1 MKILMM
7 IPGFFILSGIAV
19 LLVRLLR
26 VRFGEGMFLAVS
38 VVMALLFLSGKT
50 GTFFYGQVVLLTL
63 GTVGLFWNLIVE
75 IRGRDIGSAWNV
87 PVFWILVLVLL
98 YGMFM
103 FWHAPLQHI
112 DEFHLWGATVQYM
125 EKQDR
130 LVDWT
135 AIGISGQFYAAS
147 LFQLFF
153 QKLTGYSEQGMYAA
167 SFLMLWIGLL
177 LPWSSKD
184 RKGWKSVLLYSMILF
199 VSFYSLYLYPYKT
212 LYTDLPAAA
221 WAGGLAGWWLNRE
234 EGRKKQEAAI
244 FASGLLTLVFLKSY
258 VGILMA
264 LIVVLLL
271 LTERIIVDR
280 RFDEAKFRVRTGVLA
295 AVLLFLVVA
304 GAGAFLL
311 LVCKGYVPGFFP
323 SSVKNLLSAG
333 DPSIQKAVRVM
344 GALGNAFFGKKLGG
358 MSRLELYPF
367 VFILLILILLVAQG
381 WLTGRLRASGARMV
395 YLMTVAVLFLVF
407 LAASYICLFNY
418 EEAVIVRGI
427 KRYFSILMIYDL
439 MIALTLWFGA
449 GESNVGNDSE
459 TILLSRLTVRHR
471 IVQAGALGLL
481 LFFAWG
487 INDKFLSSATA
498 FNDYQISG
506 SEDIAEA
513 NAEVRKVSKAAQGAR
528 VYFLNQRTDNEYP
541 QNIAFYHLGRQSSN
555 YLSDPWRFTE
565 DGCEIRIQE
574 YDTPKLEN
582 LPQILAEG
590 NYQYIW
596 LYAADEYLA
605 ENLETVFAVNAAPDQ
620 ISDGQLY
627 KVRYENGTASGLEL
641 VKQMNQNAVPVL
653 RKSADGKTSTGDA
666 GDETGTA
673 GQTASERGRSSG
685 NAAMEPAAD
694 EDADEAA

>member
-1 MKILMM
+1 MNILMM

-19 LLVRLLR
+19 FLMRLLR

-38 VVMALLFLSGKT
+38 VVVGLLFLSGKT
-50 GTFFYGQVVLLTL
+50 GTLFYGQATLVVL
-63 GTVGLFWNLIVE
+63 GVVGLSWNLIAE

-98 YGMFM
+98 YGMVM

-112 DEFHLWGATVQYM
+112 DEFHLWGATVRYM

-135 AIGISGQFYAAS
+135 EIGIAGQFYEAS
-147 LFQLFF
+147 FFQLFF
-153 QKLTGYSEQGMYAA
+153 QKLTRYSEQGMYAA

-177 LPWSSKD
+177 LPWSY
-184 RKGWKSVLLYSMILF
+184 KGKKEWKSVLLYSMILF
-199 VSFYSLYLYPYKT
+199 VSLYSLYLYPYKT
-212 LYTDLPAAA
+212 LYTDLPVAA
-221 WAGGLAGWWLNRE
+221 WAGGLAGWWLNRKE
-234 EGRKKQEAAI
+234 ERRKQETI
-244 FASGLLTLVFLKSY
+244 VLASGLLTLVFLKSY
-258 VGILMA
+258 VGALMA
-264 LIVVLLL
+264 LILALFL
-271 LTERIIVDR
+271 LTERIIEDKRFSDR
-280 RFDEAKFRVRTGVLA
+280 KFRVKTGAVA
-295 AVLLFLVVA
+295 AALLFLVAA

-311 LVCKGYVPGFFP
+311 LICKGYAPGIFP
-323 SSVKNLLSAG
+323 ASVKKLLNAG
-333 DPSIQKAVRVM
+333 EPSIQKAVRVM

-358 MSRLELYPF
+358 ASRLELYPF
-367 VFILLILILLVAQG
+367 MFMLLFFVLLIGLG
-381 WLTGRLRASGARMV
+381 WLTGRMNAAKARIG
-395 YLMTVAVLFLVF
+395 YLIATAVLFLVF

-439 MIALTLWFGA
+439 VIVLTLWFSA
-449 GESNVGNDSE
+449 GESTTEEGGE
-459 TILLSRLTVRHR
+459 TLLLSRMTTRRR

-481 LFFAWG
+481 LFFSWG

-506 SEDIAEA
+506 SEDITEA
-513 NAEVRKVSKAAQGAR
+513 NAEVRKVSKAVQGER

-565 DGCEIRIQE
+565 NGCEIRIQE

-605 ENLETVFAVNAAPDQ
+605 ENLETVFVMNVMPDQ

-627 KVRYENGTASGLEL
+627 KVRYENGMVAGLDL
-641 VKQMNQNAVPVL
+641 VKQMNQSAVPVL
-653 RKSADGKTSTGDA
+653 KNTNGKTSA
-666 GDETGTA
+666 GDETGTVGQRAPESSRNSGSA
-673 GQTASERGRSSG
+673 G
-685 NAAMEPAAD
+685 MEPAED

>member
-1 MKILMM
+1 MNILMM

-19 LLVRLLR
+19 LLMRLLR
-26 VRFGEGMFLAVS
+26 VRFGEGMFLTVS
-38 VVMALLFLSGKT
+38 VVMGLLFVSGKT
-50 GTFFYGQVVLLTL
+50 GTFFYGQAVLLVL
-63 GTVGLFWNLIVE
+63 GVVGLFWNLIDE

-98 YGMFM
+98 YGMVM

-130 LVDWT
+130 LVDWME
-135 AIGISGQFYAAS
+135 IGIPGQFYAAS
-147 LFQLFF
+147 FFQLFF
-153 QKLTGYSEQGMYAA
+153 QKLTGYSEQGMYTA

-177 LPWSSKD
+177 LPWSF
-184 RKGWKSVLLYSMILF
+184 KGKKEWKSVLLYSMILF
-199 VSFYSLYLYPYKT
+199 VSLYSLYLYPYKT

-221 WAGGLAGWWLNRE
+221 WAGGLAGWWLNRK
-234 EGRKKQEAAI
+234 RKRRKQELIVLAA
-244 FASGLLTLVFLKSY
+244 GLLTLVFLKSY

-264 LIVVLLL
+264 LIVALFL
-271 LTERIIVDR
+271 LTERIIGDK
-280 RFDEAKFRVRTGVLA
+280 RFSDKKFRVRKGAVA
-295 AVLLFLVVA
+295 AALLLLVVT
-304 GAGAFLL
+304 GAGAFLFL
-311 LVCKGYVPGFFP
+311 ICKGRVPGVFP
-323 SSVKNLLSAG
+323 VFVKKLLNAG

-358 MSRLELYPF
+358 ASRIELYPF
-367 VFILLILILLVAQG
+367 AFMLLIFVLLIVLG
-381 WLTGRLRASGARMV
+381 WLTGRMNAAKARGM
-395 YLMTVAVLFLVF
+395 YLIVTAVLFLVF

-427 KRYFSILMIYDL
+427 KRYFSILMIYNL
-439 MIALTLWFGA
+439 MIVLTLWFSA
-449 GESNVGNDSE
+449 GENATEEGSE
-459 TILLSRLTVRHR
+459 TLLLSRVAIRRR

-481 LFFAWG
+481 LLFSWG
-487 INDKFLSSATA
+487 INDKFLSSASATA

-506 SEDIAEA
+506 SEDITEA
-513 NAEVRKVSKAAQGAR
+513 NAEVRKVSKAVQGER
-528 VYFLNQRTDNEYP
+528 VYFLNQRTNNEYP

-565 DGCEIRIQE
+565 NGCEIRIQE

-605 ENLETVFAVNAAPDQ
+605 ENLETVFVMNVMPDQ

-627 KVRYENGTASGLEL
+627 KVRYENGTAAGLDL

-653 RKSADGKTSTGDA
+653 RKSTDGKTSA
-666 GDETGTA
+666 GDET
-673 GQTASERGRSSG
+673 
-685 NAAMEPAAD
+685 
-694 EDADEAA
+694 

>member
-1 MKILMM
+1 MNILMM

-19 LLVRLLR
+19 LLMRLLR

-38 VVMALLFLSGKT
+38 VVVGLLFLSGKT
-50 GTFFYGQVVLLTL
+50 GTFFYGQATLVVL
-63 GTVGLFWNLIVE
+63 GVVGLSWNLIAE
-75 IRGRDIGSAWNV
+75 IRGRDIGNAWNV

-98 YGMFM
+98 YGMVM

-112 DEFHLWGATVQYM
+112 DEFHLWGATVRYM

-130 LVDWT
+130 LVDWME
-135 AIGISGQFYAAS
+135 IGIAGQFYAAS
-147 LFQLFF
+147 FFQLFF

-177 LPWSSKD
+177 LPWSF
-184 RKGWKSVLLYSMILF
+184 KGKKEWKSVLLYSMILF
-199 VSFYSLYLYPYKT
+199 VSLYSLYLYPYKT

-221 WAGGLAGWWLNRE
+221 WAGGLAGWWLNRKE
-234 EGRKKQEAAI
+234 KRRKQETIVLAA
-244 FASGLLTLVFLKSY
+244 GLFTLVFLKSY
-258 VGILMA
+258 VGDLMA
-264 LIVVLLL
+264 LTVALFL
-271 LTERIIVDR
+271 LTERIIEDKRFSDR
-280 RFDEAKFRVRTGVLA
+280 KFRVKTGVVA
-295 AVLLFLVVA
+295 AALLFLVVA

-311 LVCKGYVPGFFP
+311 LICKGYVPGIFP
-323 SSVKNLLSAG
+323 ASVKKLLNAG
-333 DPSIQKAVRVM
+333 EPSIQKAVRVM

-358 MSRLELYPF
+358 ASRLELYPC
-367 VFILLILILLVAQG
+367 VFMLLFFALLIVLG
-381 WLTGRLRASGARMV
+381 WLTGSVNVAKARIR
-395 YLMTVAVLFLVF
+395 YLIATAVLFLVF

-439 MIALTLWFGA
+439 MIVLTLWFSA
-449 GESNVGNDSE
+449 GESATEEGGE
-459 TILLSRLTVRHR
+459 TLLLSRVTTRRR

-481 LFFAWG
+481 LFFSWG

-506 SEDIAEA
+506 SEDITEA
-513 NAEVRKVSKAAQGAR
+513 NAEVRKVSKAVQGER

-565 DGCEIRIQE
+565 NGCEIRIQE

-605 ENLETVFAVNAAPDQ
+605 ENLETVFVMNVMPDQ

-627 KVRYENGTASGLEL
+627 KVRYENGTAAGLDL

-653 RKSADGKTSTGDA
+653 RKSTDGKISA

-673 GQTASERGRSSG
+673 GQNASGRSRSSG
-685 NAAMEPAAD
+685 SAGMEPAAD
-694 EDADEAA
+694 EDVDEAA

>member
-1 MKILMM
+1 MNILMM

-19 LLVRLLR
+19 LLMRLLR

-38 VVMALLFLSGKT
+38 VVVGLLFLSGKT
-50 GTFFYGQVVLLTL
+50 GTFFYGQAILVVL
-63 GTVGLFWNLIVE
+63 GVVGLFWNLIAE
-75 IRGRDIGSAWNV
+75 IRGRDIGNAWNV
-87 PVFWILVLVLL
+87 PVFWILVLVFL
-98 YGMFM
+98 YGMVM

-112 DEFHLWGATVQYM
+112 DEFHLWGATVRYM

-130 LVDWT
+130 LVNWT
-135 AIGISGQFYAAS
+135 EIGIAGQFYAVS
-147 LFQLFF
+147 FFQLFF

-177 LPWSSKD
+177 LPWSY
-184 RKGWKSVLLYSMILF
+184 KGKKEWKSVLLYSMILF
-199 VSFYSLYLYPYKT
+199 VSLYSLYLYPYKT

-221 WAGGLAGWWLNRE
+221 WAGGLAGWWLNRKE
-234 EGRKKQEAAI
+234 ERRKQETIVLAA
-244 FASGLLTLVFLKSY
+244 GLLTLVFLKSY
-258 VGILMA
+258 VGALMA
-264 LIVVLLL
+264 LIVALFL
-271 LTERIIVDR
+271 LTERIIEDKKFNDR
-280 RFDEAKFRVRTGVLA
+280 RFRVKTGAVA
-295 AVLLFLVVA
+295 AALLFLVAA

-311 LVCKGYVPGFFP
+311 LICKGYVPGIFP
-323 SSVKNLLSAG
+323 ASVKKLLNAG
-333 DPSIQKAVRVM
+333 EPSIQKAVRVM

-358 MSRLELYPF
+358 ASRLELYPCMF
-367 VFILLILILLVAQG
+367 MLLFFALLIVLG
-381 WLTGRLRASGARMV
+381 WLTGSVNVAKARIR
-395 YLMTVAVLFLVF
+395 YLIATAVLFLVF

-439 MIALTLWFGA
+439 MIVLTLWFSA
-449 GESNVGNDSE
+449 GERATEEGGE
-459 TILLSRLTVRHR
+459 TLLLSRVITRRR

-481 LFFAWG
+481 LFFSWG

-506 SEDIAEA
+506 SEDITEA
-513 NAEVRKVSKAAQGAR
+513 NAEVRKVSKAVQGER

-541 QNIAFYHLGRQSSN
+541 QNIAFYHLGKQSSN

-565 DGCEIRIQE
+565 NGCEIRIQE

-605 ENLETVFAVNAAPDQ
+605 ENLETVFAMNVTPDQ

-627 KVRYENGTASGLEL
+627 KVRYENGTAAGLDL

-653 RKSADGKTSTGDA
+653 RKSTDGKISA
-666 GDETGTA
+666 GDETGIA
-673 GQTASERGRSSG
+673 GQTASERSGSSG
-685 NAAMEPAAD
+685 NAAIEPAAD

>member
-1 MKILMM
+1 MNILMM

-19 LLVRLLR
+19 FLMRLLR

-38 VVMALLFLSGKT
+38 VVVGLLFLSGKT
-50 GTFFYGQVVLLTL
+50 GTFFYGQAILVVL
-63 GTVGLFWNLIVE
+63 GVVGLFWNLIAE

-98 YGMFM
+98 YGMVM

-112 DEFHLWGATVQYM
+112 DEFHLWGATVRYM

-135 AIGISGQFYAAS
+135 EIGIAGQFYEAS
-147 LFQLFF
+147 FFQLFF
-153 QKLTGYSEQGMYAA
+153 QKLTRYSEQGMYAA

-177 LPWSSKD
+177 LPWSY
-184 RKGWKSVLLYSMILF
+184 KGKKEWKSVLLYSMILF
-199 VSFYSLYLYPYKT
+199 VSLYSLYLYPYKT

-221 WAGGLAGWWLNRE
+221 WAGGLAGWWLNRKE
-234 EGRKKQEAAI
+234 ERRKQETI
-244 FASGLLTLVFLKSY
+244 VLASGLLTLVFLKSY
-258 VGILMA
+258 VGALMA
-264 LIVVLLL
+264 LILALFL
-271 LTERIIVDR
+271 LTERIIEDKRFSDR
-280 RFDEAKFRVRTGVLA
+280 KFRVKTGAVA
-295 AVLLFLVVA
+295 AALLFLVAA
-304 GAGAFLL
+304 GAGTFLL
-311 LVCKGYVPGFFP
+311 LICKGCVPGIFP
-323 SSVKNLLSAG
+323 ASAKKLLNAG
-333 DPSIQKAVRVM
+333 EPSIQKAVRVM

-358 MSRLELYPF
+358 ASRLELYPF
-367 VFILLILILLVAQG
+367 MFMLLFFVLLIGLG
-381 WLTGRLRASGARMV
+381 WLTGRMNAAKARIG
-395 YLMTVAVLFLVF
+395 YLIATAVLFLVF

-439 MIALTLWFGA
+439 MIVLTLWFSA
-449 GESNVGNDSE
+449 GESTTEEGGE
-459 TILLSRLTVRHR
+459 TLLLSRVIMRCR

-481 LFFAWG
+481 LFFSWG

-506 SEDIAEA
+506 SEDITEA
-513 NAEVRKVSKAAQGAR
+513 NAEVRKVSKAVQGER

-565 DGCEIRIQE
+565 NGCEIRIQE
-574 YDTPKLEN
+574 YDLPKLEN

-605 ENLETVFAVNAAPDQ
+605 ENLETVFAMNVTPDQ

-627 KVRYENGTASGLEL
+627 KVRYENGMVAGLDL
-641 VKQMNQNAVPVL
+641 VKQMNQNAVSVL
-653 RKSADGKTSTGDA
+653 RKSTDGKISA
-666 GDETGTA
+666 GDETGTGGQRAPESRRDSGSA
-673 GQTASERGRSSG
+673 G
-685 NAAMEPAAD
+685 MEPAAD

>member
-1 MKILMM
+1 MNILMM

-19 LLVRLLR
+19 LLMRLLR

-38 VVMALLFLSGKT
+38 VVVGLLFLSGKT
-50 GTFFYGQVVLLTL
+50 GTFFYGQAILVVL
-63 GTVGLFWNLIVE
+63 GVVGLFWNLIAE
-75 IRGRDIGSAWNV
+75 IRGRDIGNAWNV

-98 YGMFM
+98 YGMVM

-112 DEFHLWGATVQYM
+112 DEFHLWGATVRYM

-130 LVDWT
+130 LVNWT
-135 AIGISGQFYAAS
+135 EIGIAGQFYAAS
-147 LFQLFF
+147 FFQLFF

-177 LPWSSKD
+177 LPWSYRGK
-184 RKGWKSVLLYSMILF
+184 KEWKSVLLYSMILF
-199 VSFYSLYLYPYKT
+199 VSLYSLYLYPYKT

-221 WAGGLAGWWLNRE
+221 WAGGLAGWWLNRKE
-234 EGRKKQEAAI
+234 ERRKQETIVLVA
-244 FASGLLTLVFLKSY
+244 GLLTLVFLKSY
-258 VGILMA
+258 VGALMA
-264 LIVVLLL
+264 LIVALFL
-271 LTERIIVDR
+271 LTERIIENIRFRDR
-280 RFDEAKFRVRTGVLA
+280 KFRVRTGVVEA
-295 AVLLFLVVA
+295 ALLLLVVA

-311 LVCKGYVPGFFP
+311 LICKGYAPGIFP
-323 SSVKNLLSAG
+323 ASVKKLLNAG
-333 DPSIQKAVRVM
+333 EPSIQKAVRVM

-358 MSRLELYPF
+358 ASRLEIYPF
-367 VFILLILILLVAQG
+367 MFMLLFFVLLIGLG
-381 WLTGRLRASGARMV
+381 WLTGRMNAAKARIG
-395 YLMTVAVLFLVF
+395 YLIATAVLFLVF

-439 MIALTLWFGA
+439 VIVLTLWFSA
-449 GESNVGNDSE
+449 GESTTEEGGE
-459 TILLSRLTVRHR
+459 TLLLSRMTTRRR

-481 LFFAWG
+481 LFFSWG

-506 SEDIAEA
+506 SEDITEA
-513 NAEVRKVSKAAQGAR
+513 NAEVRKVSKAVQGER

-565 DGCEIRIQE
+565 NGCEIRIQE

-605 ENLETVFAVNAAPDQ
+605 ENLETVFVMNVMPDQ

-627 KVRYENGTASGLEL
+627 KVRYENGMVAGLDL
-641 VKQMNQNAVPVL
+641 VKQMNQSAVPVL
-653 RKSADGKTSTGDA
+653 KNTNGKTSA
-666 GDETGTA
+666 GDETGIVGQRAPESSRNSGSA
-673 GQTASERGRSSG
+673 G
-685 NAAMEPAAD
+685 MEPAED

>member
-50 GTFFYGQVVLLTL
+50 GTFFYGQAVLLVL
-63 GTVGLFWNLIVE
+63 GIIGLLWNLVAE

-98 YGMFM
+98 YGMVM

-112 DEFHLWGATVQYM
+112 DEFHLWGATVRYM

-130 LVDWT
+130 LVDWME
-135 AIGISGQFYAAS
+135 IGIAGQFYAAS
-147 LFQLFF
+147 FFQLFF

-177 LPWSSKD
+177 LPWSF
-184 RKGWKSVLLYSMILF
+184 KGKKEWKSVLLYSMILF
-199 VSFYSLYLYPYKT
+199 VSLYSLYLYPYKT

-221 WAGGLAGWWLNRE
+221 WAGGLAGWWLNRKE
-234 EGRKKQEAAI
+234 ERRKQETIVLAA
-244 FASGLLTLVFLKSY
+244 GLLTLVFLKSY
-258 VGILMA
+258 VGALMA
-264 LIVVLLL
+264 LIVALFL
-271 LTERIIVDR
+271 LTERIIEDKRFNDR
-280 RFDEAKFRVRTGVLA
+280 RFRVKTGAVA
-295 AVLLFLVVA
+295 AALLFLVAA

-311 LVCKGYVPGFFP
+311 LICKGYVPGIFP
-323 SSVKNLLSAG
+323 ASVKKLLNAG
-333 DPSIQKAVRVM
+333 EPSIQKAVRVM

-358 MSRLELYPF
+358 ASRLELYPF
-367 VFILLILILLVAQG
+367 MFMLLFFVLLIGLG
-381 WLTGRLRASGARMV
+381 WLTGRMNAAKARIG
-395 YLMTVAVLFLVF
+395 YLIATTVLFLVF

-439 MIALTLWFGA
+439 MIVLTLWFAA
-449 GESNVGNDSE
+449 GESATEEGGE
-459 TILLSRLTVRHR
+459 TLLLSRVTARR
-471 IVQAGALGLL
+471 RMVQAGALGLL
-481 LFFAWG
+481 LFFSWG

-506 SEDIAEA
+506 SEDIAET
-513 NAEVRKVSKAAQGAR
+513 NAEVRKVSKAVQGER

-541 QNIAFYHLGRQSSN
+541 QNIAS
-555 YLSDPWRFTE
+555 WRFTE
-565 DGCEIRIQE
+565 NGCEIRIQE
-574 YDTPKLEN
+574 YNTPKLEN

-605 ENLETVFAVNAAPDQ
+605 ENLETVFAMNVTPDQ

-627 KVRYENGTASGLEL
+627 KVRYENGTAAGLDL

-653 RKSADGKTSTGDA
+653 RKSTDGKISA

-673 GQTASERGRSSG
+673 GQTASERSRSSG
-685 NAAMEPAAD
+685 SVGMEPAAD

>member
-1 MKILMM
+1 MGILMM

-50 GTFFYGQVVLLTL
+50 GTFFYGQAALLVL
-63 GTVGLFWNLIVE
+63 GIIGLLWNLVAE

-98 YGMFM
+98 YGMVM

-135 AIGISGQFYAAS
+135 EIGIAGQFYAAS
-147 LFQLFF
+147 FFQLFF

-184 RKGWKSVLLYSMILF
+184 RKRWKSVLLYSMILF
-199 VSFYSLYLYPYKT
+199 VSLYSLYLYPYKT

-221 WAGGLAGWWLNRE
+221 WAGGLAGWWLNRKE
-234 EGRKKQEAAI
+234 ERKKQETIVLAA
-244 FASGLLTLVFLKSY
+244 GLLTLVFLKSY
-258 VGILMA
+258 VGALMA
-264 LIVVLLL
+264 LIVALFL
-271 LTERIIVDR
+271 LTERIIGAKRFNDR
-280 RFDEAKFRVRTGVLA
+280 KFRVRTGAVA

-304 GAGAFLL
+304 GTGAALL
-311 LVCKGYVPGFFP
+311 LVCKGYVPGIFP
-323 SSVKNLLSAG
+323 ASVKKLLNAG

-358 MSRLELYPF
+358 ASRLELYPF
-367 VFILLILILLVAQG
+367 MFMLLFFALLIGLG
-381 WLTGRLRASGARMV
+381 WLTGRMNEAKARIG
-395 YLMTVAVLFLVF
+395 YLIATAVLFLVF

-427 KRYFSILMIYDL
+427 KRYFSILLIYDL
-439 MIALTLWFGA
+439 MIVLTLWFSA
-449 GESNVGNDSE
+449 GESTTGEGSE
-459 TILLSRLTVRHR
+459 TLLLSRLTMRRRV
-471 IVQAGALGLL
+471 VQAGALGLL
-481 LFFAWG
+481 LFFSWG
-487 INDKFLSSATA
+487 LNDKFLSSATA
-498 FNDYQISG
+498 FNDYQISW
-506 SEDIAEA
+506 SEDITEA
-513 NAEVRKVSKAAQGAR
+513 NAEVRKVSRAAQGER

-565 DGCEIRIQE
+565 SGSEIRIQE

-590 NYQYIW
+590 SYQYIW

-605 ENLETVFAVNAAPDQ
+605 ENLETVFAMNVTPDQ

-627 KVRYENGTASGLEL
+627 KVRYENGTAAGLDL

-653 RKSADGKTSTGDA
+653 RKSTDGKIST
-666 GDETGTA
+666 GDETGIA
-673 GQTASERGRSSG
+673 GQTASERSGSSG

>member
-1 MKILMM
+1 MNILMM

-19 LLVRLLR
+19 LLMRLLR

-38 VVMALLFLSGKT
+38 VVVGLLFLSGKT
-50 GTFFYGQVVLLTL
+50 GTFFYGQATLVVL
-63 GTVGLFWNLIVE
+63 GVVGLFWNLIAE
-75 IRGRDIGSAWNV
+75 IRGRDIGNAWNV

-98 YGMFM
+98 YGMVM

-112 DEFHLWGATVQYM
+112 DEFHLWGATVRYM

-130 LVDWT
+130 LVDWME
-135 AIGISGQFYAAS
+135 IGIAGQFYAAS
-147 LFQLFF
+147 FFQLFF

-177 LPWSSKD
+177 LPWSF
-184 RKGWKSVLLYSMILF
+184 KGKKEWKSVLLYSMILF
-199 VSFYSLYLYPYKT
+199 VSLYSLYLYPYKT

-221 WAGGLAGWWLNRE
+221 WAGGLAGWWMNRKE
-234 EGRKKQEAAI
+234 ERRKQETIVLAA
-244 FASGLLTLVFLKSY
+244 GLLTLVFLKSY
-258 VGILMA
+258 VGALMA
-264 LIVVLLL
+264 LIVALFL
-271 LTERIIVDR
+271 LTERIIEDKRFSDR
-280 RFDEAKFRVRTGVLA
+280 RFRVKTGAVA
-295 AVLLFLVVA
+295 AALLFLIAA

-311 LVCKGYVPGFFP
+311 LICKGYVPGIFP
-323 SSVKNLLSAG
+323 ASVKKLLNAG
-333 DPSIQKAVRVM
+333 EPSIQKAVRVM

-358 MSRLELYPF
+358 ASRLELYPF
-367 VFILLILILLVAQG
+367 IFMLLFFVLLIGLG
-381 WLTGRLRASGARMV
+381 WLTGRMNAAKARIE
-395 YLMTVAVLFLVF
+395 YLIATAVLFLVF

-439 MIALTLWFGA
+439 MIVLTLWFSA
-449 GESNVGNDSE
+449 GESATEESGE
-459 TILLSRLTVRHR
+459 TLLLSRVTTRR
-471 IVQAGALGLL
+471 RMVQAGALGLL
-481 LFFAWG
+481 LFFSWG

-506 SEDIAEA
+506 SKDIVEA
-513 NAEVRKVSKAAQGAR
+513 NAEVRKVSKAVQGER

-565 DGCEIRIQE
+565 NGCEIRIQE

-605 ENLETVFAVNAAPDQ
+605 ENLETVFVMNVMPDQ

-627 KVRYENGTASGLEL
+627 KVRYENGTAAGLDL

-653 RKSADGKTSTGDA
+653 RKNTDGKISA

-673 GQTASERGRSSG
+673 GQTASERSRSSG
-685 NAAMEPAAD
+685 NAGMEPAAD
-694 EDADEAA
+694 EDVDEAA

>member
-1 MKILMM
+1 MNILMM

-19 LLVRLLR
+19 LLMRLLR

-38 VVMALLFLSGKT
+38 VVVGLLFLSGKT
-50 GTFFYGQVVLLTL
+50 GTFFYGQATLVVL
-63 GTVGLFWNLIVE
+63 GVVGLSWNLIAE
-75 IRGRDIGSAWNV
+75 IRGRDIGNAWNV

-98 YGMFM
+98 YGMVM

-112 DEFHLWGATVQYM
+112 DEFHLWGATVRYM

-135 AIGISGQFYAAS
+135 EIGIAGQFYEAS
-147 LFQLFF
+147 FFQLFF
-153 QKLTGYSEQGMYAA
+153 QKLTRYSEQGMYAA

-177 LPWSSKD
+177 LPWSY
-184 RKGWKSVLLYSMILF
+184 KGKKEWKSVLLYSMILF
-199 VSFYSLYLYPYKT
+199 VSLYSLYLYPYKT

-221 WAGGLAGWWLNRE
+221 WAGGLAGWWLNRKE
-234 EGRKKQEAAI
+234 ERRKQETI
-244 FASGLLTLVFLKSY
+244 VLASGLLTLVFLKSY
-258 VGILMA
+258 VGALMA
-264 LIVVLLL
+264 LILALFL
-271 LTERIIVDR
+271 LTERIIEDKRFSDR
-280 RFDEAKFRVRTGVLA
+280 KFRVKTGAVA
-295 AVLLFLVVA
+295 AALLFLVAA

-311 LVCKGYVPGFFP
+311 LICKGYVPGIFP
-323 SSVKNLLSAG
+323 ASVKKLLNAG
-333 DPSIQKAVRVM
+333 EPSIQKAVRVM

-358 MSRLELYPF
+358 ASRLELYPF
-367 VFILLILILLVAQG
+367 MFMLLFFVLLIGLG
-381 WLTGRLRASGARMV
+381 WLTGRMNAAKARIG
-395 YLMTVAVLFLVF
+395 YLIATTVLFLVF

-439 MIALTLWFGA
+439 MIVLTLWFAA
-449 GESNVGNDSE
+449 GESATEEGGE
-459 TILLSRLTVRHR
+459 TLLLSRVTARR
-471 IVQAGALGLL
+471 RMVQAGALGLL
-481 LFFAWG
+481 LFFSWG

-506 SEDIAEA
+506 SGDIAET
-513 NAEVRKVSKAAQGAR
+513 NAEVRKVSKAVQGER
-528 VYFLNQRTDNEYP
+528 VYFLNQHTDNEYP

-565 DGCEIRIQE
+565 NGCEIRIQE

-605 ENLETVFAVNAAPDQ
+605 ENLETVFVMNVMPDQ

-627 KVRYENGTASGLEL
+627 KVRYENGTAAGLDL

-653 RKSADGKTSTGDA
+653 RKSTDGKISA

-673 GQTASERGRSSG
+673 GQNASGRSRSSG
-685 NAAMEPAAD
+685 SAGMEPAAD
-694 EDADEAA
+694 EDVDEAA

>member
-1 MKILMM
+1 MNILMM

-19 LLVRLLR
+19 LLMRLLR
-26 VRFGEGMFLAVS
+26 VRFGEGMFLTVS
-38 VVMALLFLSGKT
+38 VVMGLLFVSGKT
-50 GTFFYGQVVLLTL
+50 GTFFYGQAVLLVL
-63 GTVGLFWNLIVE
+63 GVVGLFWNLIDE

-98 YGMFM
+98 YGMVM
-103 FWHAPLQHI
+103 FWHAQHI

-130 LVDWT
+130 LVDWME
-135 AIGISGQFYAAS
+135 IGIPGQFYAAS
-147 LFQLFF
+147 FFQLFF
-153 QKLTGYSEQGMYAA
+153 QKLTGYSEQGMYTA

-177 LPWSSKD
+177 LPWSF
-184 RKGWKSVLLYSMILF
+184 KGKKEWKSVLLYSMILF
-199 VSFYSLYLYPYKT
+199 VSLYSLYLYPYKT

-221 WAGGLAGWWLNRE
+221 WAGGLAGWWLNRK
-234 EGRKKQEAAI
+234 RKRRKQELIVLAA
-244 FASGLLTLVFLKSY
+244 GLLTLVFLKSY

-264 LIVVLLL
+264 LIVALFL
-271 LTERIIVDR
+271 LTERIIGDK
-280 RFDEAKFRVRTGVLA
+280 RFSDKKFRVRKGAVA
-295 AVLLFLVVA
+295 AALLLLVVT
-304 GAGAFLL
+304 GAGAFLFL
-311 LVCKGYVPGFFP
+311 ICKGRVPGVFP
-323 SSVKNLLSAG
+323 VFVKKLLNAG

-358 MSRLELYPF
+358 ASRIELYPF
-367 VFILLILILLVAQG
+367 AFMLLIFVLLIVLG
-381 WLTGRLRASGARMV
+381 WLTGRMNAAKARGM
-395 YLMTVAVLFLVF
+395 YLIVTAVLFLVF

-427 KRYFSILMIYDL
+427 KRYFSILMIYNL
-439 MIALTLWFGA
+439 MIVLTLWFSA
-449 GESNVGNDSE
+449 GENATEEGSE
-459 TILLSRLTVRHR
+459 TLLLSRVAIRRR

-481 LFFAWG
+481 LLFSWG

-506 SEDIAEA
+506 SEDITEA
-513 NAEVRKVSKAAQGAR
+513 NAEVRKVSKAVQGER
-528 VYFLNQRTDNEYP
+528 VYFLNQRTNNEYP

-565 DGCEIRIQE
+565 NGCEIRIQE

-605 ENLETVFAVNAAPDQ
+605 ENLETVFVMNVMPDQ

-627 KVRYENGTASGLEL
+627 KVRYENGTAAGLDL

-653 RKSADGKTSTGDA
+653 RKSTDGKTSA
-666 GDETGTA
+666 GDET
-673 GQTASERGRSSG
+673 
-685 NAAMEPAAD
+685 
-694 EDADEAA
+694 

>member
-1 MKILMM
+1 MNILMM

-19 LLVRLLR
+19 LLMRLLR

-38 VVMALLFLSGKT
+38 VVVGLLFLSGKT
-50 GTFFYGQVVLLTL
+50 GTFFYGQAILVVL
-63 GTVGLFWNLIVE
+63 GVVGLFWNLIAE
-75 IRGRDIGSAWNV
+75 IRGRDIGNAWNV

-98 YGMFM
+98 YGMVM

-112 DEFHLWGATVQYM
+112 DEFHLWGATVRYM

-130 LVDWT
+130 LVNWT
-135 AIGISGQFYAAS
+135 EIGIAGQFYAAS
-147 LFQLFF
+147 FFQLFF

-177 LPWSSKD
+177 LPWSY
-184 RKGWKSVLLYSMILF
+184 KGKKEWKSVLLYSMILF
-199 VSFYSLYLYPYKT
+199 VSLYSLYLYPYKT

-221 WAGGLAGWWLNRE
+221 WAGGLAGWWLNRKE
-234 EGRKKQEAAI
+234 ERRKQETIVLVA
-244 FASGLLTLVFLKSY
+244 GLLTLVFLKSY
-258 VGILMA
+258 VGALMA
-264 LIVVLLL
+264 LIVALFL
-271 LTERIIVDR
+271 LTERIIENIRFRDR
-280 RFDEAKFRVRTGVLA
+280 KFRVRTGVVEA
-295 AVLLFLVVA
+295 ALLLLVVA

-311 LVCKGYVPGFFP
+311 LICKGYAPGIFP
-323 SSVKNLLSAG
+323 ASVKKLLNAG
-333 DPSIQKAVRVM
+333 EPSIQKAVRVM

-358 MSRLELYPF
+358 ASRLEIYPF
-367 VFILLILILLVAQG
+367 MFMLLFFVLLIVLG
-381 WLTGRLRASGARMV
+381 WLTGSVNVAKARIR
-395 YLMTVAVLFLVF
+395 YLIATAVLFLVF

-439 MIALTLWFGA
+439 VIVLTLWFSA
-449 GESNVGNDSE
+449 GESTTEEGGE
-459 TILLSRLTVRHR
+459 TLLLSRMTTRRR

-481 LFFAWG
+481 LFFSWG

-506 SEDIAEA
+506 SEDITEA
-513 NAEVRKVSKAAQGAR
+513 NAEVRKVSKAVQGER

-565 DGCEIRIQE
+565 NGCEIRIQE

-605 ENLETVFAVNAAPDQ
+605 ENLETVFVMNVMPDQ

-627 KVRYENGTASGLEL
+627 KVRYENGMVAGLDL
-641 VKQMNQNAVPVL
+641 VKQMNQSAVPVL
-653 RKSADGKTSTGDA
+653 KNTNGKTSA
-666 GDETGTA
+666 GDETGIVGQRAPESSRNSGSA
-673 GQTASERGRSSG
+673 G
-685 NAAMEPAAD
+685 MEPAED